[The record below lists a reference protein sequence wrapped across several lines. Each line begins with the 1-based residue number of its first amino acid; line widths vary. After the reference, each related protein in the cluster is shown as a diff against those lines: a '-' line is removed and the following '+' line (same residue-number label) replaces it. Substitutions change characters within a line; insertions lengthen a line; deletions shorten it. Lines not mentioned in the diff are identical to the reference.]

1 MSMPDAHPTAADST
15 QQAVSGA
22 AAAPETLVSRF
33 DVWQRHLL
41 DLSLRNNM
49 LNARVERSQIELV
62 LPDIV
67 AFEDSL
73 ADNKTFELQALRDD
87 LSLPQDTDAAQKILH
102 EEAARM
108 LRKQALLCLSGG
120 RLPVP
125 RRVQKLYRD
134 ARRDLEEMGCNTL
147 FVAVGFLRWKRPA
160 EKDVSHLAPLLLIPV
175 SLSRSAQGYRLRSA
189 EGESRINLT
198 LLELLRQE
206 FDLTLPELEGELP
219 HDEHGLDMARILD
232 IVRTATAERAEWQVE
247 ERCSL
252 GIFSF
257 AKYLMW
263 RDMMERRDALLQNA
277 VVGHIAEKSRGA
289 FPGPQGFPTVEE
301 MEKNLHPADLCAPLS
316 YDSSQ
321 LSAVMAAAA
330 GKSFVLI
337 GPPGTGKSQTIANM
351 VAQCLAAGKS
361 VLFVAEKSA
370 ALNVVYNRLRK
381 VGLGDFCLELHSNK
395 ASRGEVLRQFA
406 AVRDMVNQFDAAE
419 WQTKASAMAENLRIL
434 QALPATLHAQ
444 REDGETLCSYIA
456 TVLAAPDVPHIP
468 AVKRQAVTQDD
479 ADKLDQIAGN
489 LAAVAAPVA
498 SLFATPCMHLAM
510 PSSATEAD
518 YSALESSLREWAQQS
533 AALVAARA
541 EVLASLGLLLPQS
554 SEVLAPCTE
563 NLPSLAACL
572 GRCRA
577 AAPVAYEDIAP
588 LVESY
593 IAARKKLSVEYPED
607 AETAPNLPALYE
619 QLKDASL
626 SWALPRWWKT
636 RKVEKALRLL
646 AFTRNKIDCG
656 GDLAALLAMK
666 KARETWESVLV
677 ARAVASLPVAGYA
690 ATLQQWQAMRVRL
703 LQLRCV
709 EQAGQL
715 PPTPDAVADFVNSLL
730 ENRKLWRDVALWRDA
745 ATEARRA
752 GMDELPAWLEQR
764 ICTPEQ
770 LQETALVNY
779 AWRRA
784 SEIIAADSSLSG
796 FSAAFYE
803 HKMEDYDATD
813 GAMLKLAGENVRS
826 VLYERARRMSKP
838 EYREELNVL
847 QRELSKQRGHM
858 PLRRLLDAMPR
869 LLPLLKPCMLMSP
882 LSASQYLGAGRE
894 PFDVV
899 IFDEASQIPVWDAI
913 GAIARGRSAV
923 IVGDPR
929 QMPPTSFFARQKAE
943 DEPDDDSPVEQDME
957 SILDECIACGVPQL
971 KLRWHYRSRSEN
983 LIAFSNK
990 RYYEGQLV
998 TFPSPATQDAALQY
1012 HAVEGVYEK
1021 GSSRTNPKEARA
1033 VVNHVIATLKAP
1045 GFEYNEMT
1053 SIGIV
1058 TFNIQ
1063 QQELIADMLD
1073 EARAADPSLE
1083 PFFDENLS
1091 EAVFVKNLESVQGDE
1106 RGVIY
1111 FSTTFGPDATGVVSM
1126 NFGPLNQ
1133 QGGER
1138 RLNVAI
1144 TRSRA
1149 GMHVFSSL
1157 RPEMID
1163 LSRTSARGV
1172 ADLRGFL
1179 EWSMRGS
1186 AASSAASSSCSK
1198 FGDVVAAALSCRGWT
1213 CHKGVGVSDQRIELA
1228 VVHPHHPETYLA
1240 AIATDSLSPAI
1251 STRDRLKLRESVLS
1265 GLGWE
1270 LIRTW
1275 VLDWWHRAEDSADKL
1290 DAYLRVIMERGP
1302 RPRTQY
1308 PNLIQTRPP
1317 EAPDEM
1323 RNEPVAESAHAE
1335 LPRPAVYR
1343 AYGRTVKDPA
1353 NLPESSLYK
1362 HVMELVRI
1370 EGPITL
1376 NRLCVALCTKPTPTL
1391 CGRVSQAI
1399 SPMLE
1404 ALVQEGSLE
1413 RDWQADGLGEQAVYR
1428 LPEQPDVRIRE
1439 RGDREW
1445 DEIPPAEIRA
1455 AAELVRRANS
1465 CFAGSDA
1472 HLKATANYLGASR
1485 LTPRLAELLSR
1496 IISPPG

>member
-1 MSMPDAHPTAADST
+1 MSTSDRLPASNDLAQQSASDAVA
-15 QQAVSGA
+15 SGA
-22 AAAPETLVSRF
+22 PVSRF

-49 LNARVERSQIELV
+49 LSARIERSQIELV
-62 LPDIV
+62 LPDLS
-67 AFEDSL
+67 AFEDAL
-73 ADNKTFELQALRDD
+73 ADNKTFELKGLSENAKMPEDKEDAQTYLR
-87 LSLPQDTDAAQKILH
+87 
-102 EEAARM
+102 EEAERM
-108 LRKQALLCLSGG
+108 FRKHALLCLSGG

-134 ARRDLEEMGCNTL
+134 ARRDLEELGSNTL
-147 FVAVGFLRWKRPA
+147 YVAVGFLRWKRPA
-160 EKDVSHLAPLLLIPV
+160 EKEASHLAPLLLIPV
-175 SLSRSAQGYRLRSA
+175 SLSRTQQGYRLSSA

-206 FDLTLPELEGELP
+206 FDVSMPELEGELP
-219 HDEHGLDMARILD
+219 HDEHGVNFLRILE
-232 IVRTATAERAEWQVE
+232 IVRAAIGKFTEWQVE

-263 RDMMERRDALLQNA
+263 QDMMERREALMQNA

-289 FPGPQGFPTVEE
+289 FPGPQGFPTVLEI
-301 MEKNLHPADLCAPLS
+301 EKNLHPSALCAPLS

-321 LSAVMAAAA
+321 LSAVLAAAE

-351 VAQCLAAGKS
+351 VSQCLATGKS

-395 ASRGEVLRQFA
+395 ASRGQVLRQFA
-406 AVRDMVNQFDAAE
+406 AVRDMVDSFDAAVWKE
-419 WQTKASAMAENLRIL
+419 KAESMEESRRVL
-434 QALPATLHAQ
+434 QNLPAALHAR
-444 REDGETLCSYIA
+444 REDGISLCSHIA
-456 TVLAAPDVPHIP
+456 ESLSSPQVPRIPAANDEPAEQDYVARLKQSAGRLAA
-468 AVKRQAVTQDD
+468 
-479 ADKLDQIAGN
+479 
-489 LAAVAAPVA
+489 AATPVAA
-498 SLFATPCMHLAM
+498 LFGTPCMLLAM
-510 PSSATEAD
+510 PSAATKAD
-518 YSALESSLREWAQQS
+518 YSMLETTLQDWVQCSS
-533 AALVAARA
+533 ALVEARH
-541 EVLASLGLLLPQS
+541 ELMASLGLALPQKAQELHKLTEMLPQFVS
-554 SEVLAPCTE
+554 S
-563 NLPSLAACL
+563 L
-572 GRCRA
+572 GRCRAEA

-588 LVESY
+588 LVEDY
-593 IAARKKLSVEYPED
+593 ITARAKLSVPYPED
-607 AETAPNLPALYE
+607 AELSPELPTLYAE
-619 QLKDASL
+619 WKAATL
-626 SWALPRWWKT
+626 SWALPRWWKS
-636 RKVEKALRLL
+636 RKVEKALRIL
-646 AFTRNKIDCG
+646 AFTREKMDCG

-666 KARETWESVLV
+666 KARETWECVLPG
-677 ARAVASLPVAGYA
+677 RAAAALPTNAYA
-690 ATLQQWQAMRVRL
+690 TALQRWQTGRSRL
-703 LQLRCV
+703 LQMRCV
-709 EQAGQL
+709 NQAVHL
-715 PPTPDAVADFVNSLL
+715 PSAPDAVEPFANALL
-730 ENRKLWRDVALWRDA
+730 SNRKLWRDIALWRDA
-745 ATEARRA
+745 AAAARSA
-752 GMDELPAWLEQR
+752 GMAELPAWLESGT
-764 ICTPEQ
+764 CTPAQ
-770 LQETALVNY
+770 LEETALVNH

-784 SEIIAADSSLSG
+784 STIIASGASLAG
-796 FSAAFYE
+796 FSAALYE
-803 HKMEDYDATD
+803 HEMADFDRTD
-813 GAMLKLAGENVRS
+813 SALLKLAGENVRS
-826 VLYERARRMSKP
+826 VLYRRAQQIARP
-838 EYREELNVL
+838 EYREELNTL

-858 PLRRLLDAMPR
+858 PLRRLLDSMPR
-869 LLPLLKPCMLMSP
+869 ILPLLKPCMLMSP

-943 DEPDDDSPVEQDME
+943 DDPEDESAVEKDME

-990 RYYEGQLV
+990 QYYEGQLV
-998 TFPSPATQDAALQY
+998 TFPSPATKDAALQY
-1012 HAVEGVYEK
+1012 HAIDGVYEK
-1021 GSSRTNPKEARA
+1021 GISRTNPAEARA
-1033 VVNHVIATLKAP
+1033 LVDHVIATLKTP
-1045 GFEYNEMT
+1045 GFVYNEMT

-1073 EARAADPSLE
+1073 EARAADASLE

-1111 FSTTFGPDATGVVSM
+1111 FSTTFGPDATGAVSM

-1179 EWSMRGS
+1179 EWSRLGS
-1186 AASSAASSSCSK
+1186 SGSSAAASSCSK
-1198 FGDVVAAALSCRGWT
+1198 FGDVVASALSRRGWT

-1228 VVHPHHPETYLA
+1228 VVHPEHPEMYLA
-1240 AIATDSLSPAI
+1240 AIATDSVESDI
-1251 STRDRLKLRESVLS
+1251 STRDRMKLRDSVLR
-1265 GLGWE
+1265 GLGWD

-1275 VLDWWHRAEDSADKL
+1275 VLDWWHRPEDTADNL
-1290 DAYLRVIMERGP
+1290 DARLRKLVERGP
-1302 RPRTQY
+1302 RPRIEY
-1308 PNLIQTRPP
+1308 PDLIKTASAVGPAAQQDASAISAP
-1317 EAPDEM
+1317 E
-1323 RNEPVAESAHAE
+1323 E
-1335 LPRPAVYR
+1335 LPQAAPYR
-1343 AYGRTVKDPA
+1343 CYGRSVKDPSS
-1353 NLPESSLYK
+1353 LQETSLYK
-1362 HVMELVRI
+1362 HVLEAVHI
-1370 EGPITL
+1370 EGPLTL
-1376 NRLCVALCTKPTPTL
+1376 NRLCVALCANPTPAL
-1391 CGRVSQAI
+1391 CGRVSTSIA
-1399 SPMLE
+1399 PMLE
-1404 ALVQEGSLE
+1404 SLVQEGSLVRE
-1413 RDWQADGLGEQAVYR
+1413 WQPDGLGAQSVFR
-1428 LPEQPDVRIRE
+1428 LPEQPEVRLRE
-1439 RGDREW
+1439 RGMREW

-1455 AAELVRRANS
+1455 AAELVRRSNS

-1472 HLKATANYLGASR
+1472 HIKATARFFGASR
-1485 LTPRLAELLSR
+1485 LSPRISEHFAR
-1496 IISPPG
+1496 IISLPG

>member
-1 MSMPDAHPTAADST
+1 MPDAHPTAADST
-15 QQAVSGA
+15 QQAASD
-22 AAAPETLVSRF
+22 AAAPGALVSRF

-49 LNARVERSQIELV
+49 LNARIERSQIELV
-62 LPDIV
+62 LPDIA
-67 AFEDSL
+67 AFEDAL
-73 ADNKTFELQALRDD
+73 ADNKAFELQAL
-87 LSLPQDTDAAQKILH
+87 SAEVELPQ
-102 EEAARM
+102 EEAAAREILHHEAERM
-108 LRKQALLCLSGG
+108 LRKHALLCLSGG

-160 EKDVSHLAPLLLIPV
+160 EKEVSHLAPLLLIPV

-206 FDLTLPELEGELP
+206 FDITLPELEGELP
-219 HDEHGLDMARILD
+219 HDEHGLDMVRILEM
-232 IVRTATAERAEWQVE
+232 VRTATAEQEDWQVE

-277 VVGHIAEKSRGA
+277 VVGHIAEKARGA

-301 MEKNLHPADLCAPLS
+301 MERELQPAELCTPLS

-321 LSAVMAAAA
+321 LSAVLAAAE

-395 ASRGEVLRQFA
+395 ASRGDVLRQFA

-419 WQTKASAMAENLRIL
+419 WKAKADSMAENRRIL
-434 QALPATLHAQ
+434 QALPAALHAR
-444 REDGETLCSYIA
+444 REDGETLCAHIA
-456 TVLAAPDVPHIP
+456 EALSAPEVPRIP
-468 AVKRQAVTQDD
+468 AVKREPSDRDYA
-479 ADKLDQIAGN
+479 AKLEQCAGS

-498 SLFATPCMHLAM
+498 SLFGTPCMLLAM
-510 PSSATEAD
+510 SSAATEAD
-518 YSALESSLREWAQQS
+518 YAVLEHTLREWVQQS
-533 AALVAARA
+533 EILVGARA
-541 EVLASLGLLLPQS
+541 GALAALGLLPPQHA
-554 SEVLAPCTE
+554 EELASCTE
-563 NLPSLAACL
+563 NLPTIIACL

-577 AAPVAYEDIAP
+577 ANPVAYEDIAP

-593 IAARKKLSVEYPED
+593 TSAREKLSVAYPED
-607 AETAPNLPALYE
+607 AEMEAELPVLYTQWKE
-619 QLKDASL
+619 ASL
-626 SWALPRWWKT
+626 SWALPRWWKS

-646 AFTRNKIDCG
+646 AFTRDKIDCG
-656 GDLAALLAMK
+656 GDLPALLAMR
-666 KARETWESVLV
+666 KARETWESVLSV
-677 ARAVASLPVAGYA
+677 RAAAALPMAGYA
-690 ATLQQWQAMRVRL
+690 EALQQWQTTRARL
-703 LQLRCV
+703 LQLQCV
-709 EQAGQL
+709 EQVGQL
-715 PPTPDAVADFVNSLL
+715 PAAPDAVAGFADALL
-730 ENRKLWRDVALWRDA
+730 GNRKLWRDVALWRDA
-745 ATEARRA
+745 ASGARRDGLA
-752 GMDELPAWLEQR
+752 ELPTWLEQG
-764 ICTPEQ
+764 ICCPEQ
-770 LQETALVNY
+770 LQETALVNH

-784 SEIIAADSSLSG
+784 SDIIAADAALSG

-803 HKMEDYDATD
+803 HKMEEFDATD
-813 GAMLKLAGENVRS
+813 DKILKLAGEYVRS
-826 VLYERARRMSKP
+826 VLYERALRMTKP

-943 DEPDDDSPVEQDME
+943 DDPDDDALVEKDME

-990 RYYEGQLV
+990 QYYEGRLV

-1021 GSSRTNPKEARA
+1021 GSSRTNPAEARA
-1033 VVNHVIATLKAP
+1033 VVEHVIATLKSP
-1045 GFEYNEMT
+1045 GFVYTEMT

-1073 EARAADPSLE
+1073 EARAADPALE

-1111 FSTTFGPDATGVVSM
+1111 FSTTFGPDATGTLSM

-1163 LSRTSARGV
+1163 LSRTAARGV

-1179 EWSMRGS
+1179 EWSQSGS
-1186 AASSAASSSCSK
+1186 SAAQAAASSCGK
-1198 FGDVVAAALSCRGWT
+1198 FGDVVADALARRGWI
-1213 CHKGVGVSDQRIELA
+1213 CRKGVGVSDQRIELA
-1228 VVHPHHPETYLA
+1228 VVHPQQPENYLA
-1240 AIATDSLSPAI
+1240 AIATDSTEPDI
-1251 STRDRLKLRESVLS
+1251 STRDRLKLRDGVLA
-1265 GLGWE
+1265 GLGWD
-1270 LIRTW
+1270 LVRTW
-1275 VLDWWHRAEDSADKL
+1275 VLDWWYRPEDSANQL
-1290 DAYLRVIMERGP
+1290 DAALRKIVERGP
-1302 RPRTQY
+1302 RRRTQY
-1308 PNLIQTRPP
+1308 PNLIQSHTPEKQDAHTRTEESVREELSP
-1317 EAPDEM
+1317 
-1323 RNEPVAESAHAE
+1323 PVA
-1335 LPRPAVYR
+1335 YR
-1343 AYGRTVKDPA
+1343 AYGRTVKDPT

-1362 HVMELVRI
+1362 HVMEAVRM
-1370 EGPITL
+1370 EGPVTL
-1376 NRLCVALCTKPTPTL
+1376 GRLSAALCANPTPAL
-1391 CGRVSQAI
+1391 CGRVSQGI
-1399 SPMLE
+1399 TPMLE
-1404 ALVQEGSLE
+1404 ALVQEGSLLRE
-1413 RDWQADGLGEQAVYR
+1413 WQTDGLGELAVYR
-1428 LPEQPDVRIRE
+1428 LPEQPQVHIRE

-1445 DEIPPAEIRA
+1445 DEVPPSEIRA

-1472 HLKATANYLGASR
+1472 HIKATAHYLGAAR
-1485 LTPRLAELLSR
+1485 LTPRLAELLCR
-1496 IISPPG
+1496 IISLPGDVSQG

>member
-1 MSMPDAHPTAADST
+1 MPDAHPTAADST
-15 QQAVSGA
+15 QQAASD
-22 AAAPETLVSRF
+22 AAAPGALVSRF

-49 LNARVERSQIELV
+49 LNARIERSQIELV
-62 LPDIV
+62 LPDIA
-67 AFEDSL
+67 AFEDAL
-73 ADNKTFELQALRDD
+73 ADNKTFELQALSEDVE
-87 LSLPQDTDAAQKILH
+87 LPKDEAEAREILH
-102 EEAARM
+102 EEAERM
-108 LRKQALLCLSGG
+108 LRKHALLCLSGG

-147 FVAVGFLRWKRPA
+147 FVAVGFLRWNRPA
-160 EKDVSHLAPLLLIPV
+160 EKEVSHLAPLLLIPV
-175 SLSRSAQGYRLRSA
+175 TLSRSAQGYRLRSA

-206 FDLTLPELEGELP
+206 FDITLPELEGELP
-219 HDEHGLDMARILD
+219 HDNHGLDMARILE
-232 IVRTATAERAEWQVE
+232 IVRMATAEQGDWLVE

-263 RDMMERRDALLQNA
+263 RDMMERRDDLMQNA
-277 VVGHIAEKSRGA
+277 VVGHIAEKARGV

-301 MEKNLHPADLCAPLS
+301 MEKKLHPADLCAPLS

-321 LSAVMAAAA
+321 LSAVLAAAE

-395 ASRGEVLRQFA
+395 ASRGDVLRQFA
-406 AVRDMVNQFDAAE
+406 AVRDMVNQFDASE
-419 WQTKASAMAENLRIL
+419 WKAKADAMAETRRIL
-434 QALPATLHAQ
+434 QALPVALHAS
-444 REDGETLCSYIA
+444 REDGEPLCSHIA
-456 TVLAAPDVPHIP
+456 EALAAPEVPRIP
-468 AVKRQAVTQDD
+468 ALNKQPMAHDYAT
-479 ADKLDQIAGN
+479 KLEQCAGT

-498 SLFATPCMHLAM
+498 SLFGTPCMLLAM
-510 PSSATEAD
+510 TPAATESD
-518 YSALESSLREWAQQS
+518 YAALESTLREWMQQS
-533 AALVAARA
+533 EALVGARADALAALGILPPQNAEELAA
-541 EVLASLGLLLPQS
+541 
-554 SEVLAPCTE
+554 CTG
-563 NLPSLAACL
+563 NLPAVAACL

-577 AAPVAYEDIAP
+577 ATPVAYEDMAP

-593 IAARKKLSVEYPED
+593 TTAREKLSVAYPED
-607 AETAPNLPALYE
+607 AEMEADVPTLYAQWKE
-619 QLKDASL
+619 ASL
-626 SWALPRWWKT
+626 SWALPRWWKS

-646 AFTRNKIDCG
+646 AFTREKIDCG
-656 GDLAALLAMK
+656 GDLAALLSMK
-666 KARETWESVLV
+666 KARETWESVLSV
-677 ARAVASLPVAGYA
+677 RAAAALPMAGYA
-690 ATLQQWQAMRVRL
+690 ATLQQWQTTRTRL

-709 EQAGQL
+709 ERVGQL
-715 PPTPDAVADFVNSLL
+715 PAAPDAVADFADALL
-730 ENRKLWRDVALWRDA
+730 GNRTLWRDVALWREA
-745 ATEARRA
+745 AAEARRA
-752 GMDELPAWLEQR
+752 GMDELPAWLEQG
-764 ICTPEQ
+764 ICRPEQ
-770 LQETALVNY
+770 LQETALVNH

-784 SEIIAADSSLSG
+784 SDIIAADVSLSG

-803 HKMEDYDATD
+803 HKMEEFDATD
-813 GAMLKLAGENVRS
+813 DCLLKLAGAHVRS
-826 VLYERARRMSKP
+826 VLYERALSMSKP

-943 DEPDDDSPVEQDME
+943 DDPEDDAPVEKDME

-990 RYYEGQLV
+990 QYYEGRLV

-1021 GSSRTNPKEARA
+1021 GSSRTNPAEARA
-1033 VVNHVIATLKAP
+1033 VVDHVIATLKSP
-1045 GFEYNEMT
+1045 GFEYTEMT

-1073 EARAADPSLE
+1073 EARAADPALE

-1111 FSTTFGPDATGVVSM
+1111 FSTTFGPDASGGVSM

-1163 LSRTSARGV
+1163 LSRTAARGV

-1179 EWSMRGS
+1179 EWSQRGS
-1186 AASSAASSSCSK
+1186 AVAQASSSCGK
-1198 FGDVVAAALSCRGWT
+1198 FGDVVADALSRRGWI

-1228 VVHPHHPETYLA
+1228 VVHPQQPETYLA
-1240 AIATDSLSPAI
+1240 AIATDSSVPEI
-1251 STRDRLKLRESVLS
+1251 STRDRLKLRDGVLA
-1265 GLGWE
+1265 GLGWD

-1275 VLDWWHRAEDSADKL
+1275 VLDWWHRPEASADKL
-1290 DAYLRVIMERGP
+1290 DARLREIVERGP

-1308 PNLIQTRPP
+1308 PNLIQSHAPEKQDAHTRV
-1317 EAPDEM
+1317 E
-1323 RNEPVAESAHAE
+1323 ESDSEE
-1335 LPRPAVYR
+1335 LSPPAVYR
-1343 AYGRTVKDPA
+1343 AYGRTVKDPS

-1362 HVMELVRI
+1362 HVMEVVRM
-1370 EGPITL
+1370 EGPVTL
-1376 NRLCVALCTKPTPTL
+1376 SRLSAALCAKPTPAL
-1391 CGRVSQAI
+1391 CGRVSQGI
-1399 SPMLE
+1399 TPMLE
-1404 ALVQEGSLE
+1404 ALVQEGSLLRE
-1413 RDWQADGLGEQAVYR
+1413 WQADGLGELAVYR
-1428 LPEQPDVRIRE
+1428 LPEQPQVRIRE

-1445 DEIPPAEIRA
+1445 DEMPPSEIRA

-1472 HLKATANYLGASR
+1472 HIKATANYLGATR
-1485 LTPRLAELLSR
+1485 LTPRLAERLSR
-1496 IISPPG
+1496 IISLPG